1 MGKKTKRS
9 EVSGAYH
16 KNMATGLTAE
26 ERQKQ
31 NKKANAERAFG
42 GNGSEKGRDVEL
54 SENDGKTATYS
65 RCQSWGEGRSKKET
79 PDQQLVLN

>member
-54 SENDGKTATYS
+54 SENDGKAPHIRAAS
-65 RCQSWGEGRSKKET
+65 RGAKGVPKKKLPT
-79 PDQQLVLN
+79 NNWY